1 MERRHL
7 VGPLPLEPE
16 AKKVGKEV
24 MIAIPSICFV
34 DWIRTLPEEALR
46 NQPALSIWNAWS
58 ELQAGHIRAAE
69 RAIDLSEQTWKAQG
83 DNSHRAEI
91 LFLRSR
97 VARCRA
103 EGRLAVS
110 LGEQVISAI
119 GDTPSPLRVLTMLV
133 ISRGHMIVGSPIEA
147 EAAAMDAVK
156 LAQEDP
162 NGPEF
167 TIGVSLAYVGK
178 AQVKQCRLAHALETF
193 NEANDIC
200 ASSPEGV
207 PVHVTISMS
216 DVLIERNELDHA
228 TELLTSAMSRVRL
241 ENLGVLKPEIWINLA
256 KIAYAQRNTEG
267 TLLTLEHI
275 ISWSRRTG
283 SRICLARAE
292 GLRARVWLDHGEFER
307 VQSWLDRCGLDED
320 SDVSYEHEE
329 AYFALA
335 RLLLR
340 QYVAT
345 NKVSYSDRGLRIL
358 RQLGTEAL
366 NQKRNLDA
374 LRAMTL
380 GALGRQD
387 RGDMTKA
394 FSHLERGLNTAV
406 AERAFRAFL
415 DEGDAMLRL
424 AQTAR
429 DGGMVNPHLDSLIA
443 AFDHDNGAERLQG
456 VSQSDPQVV
465 ELSKREHEILRYI
478 AAGLTN
484 QEIAD
489 RMFISVNTVKTHL
502 KHIFTKV
509 GATSRAQAIARS
521 FSIGLL

>member
-1 MERRHL
+1 MASLHRLACSWFTEHDRPQDATYHAVALRDWEL
-7 VGPLPLEPE
+7 AVSLLKPLGGP
-16 AKKVGKEV
+16 AAVKFQT
-24 MIAIPSICFV
+24 IV

-256 KIAYAQRNTEG
+256 KIAYAQRNAG
-267 TLLTLEHI
+267 
-275 ISWSRRTG
+275 G
-283 SRICLARAE
+283 AR
-292 GLRARVWLDHGEFER
+292 RAR
-307 VQSWLDRCGLDED
+307 
-320 SDVSYEHEE
+320 
-329 AYFALA
+329 
-335 RLLLR
+335 
-340 QYVAT
+340 
-345 NKVSYSDRGLRIL
+345 
-358 RQLGTEAL
+358 
-366 NQKRNLDA
+366 
-374 LRAMTL
+374 
-380 GALGRQD
+380 
-387 RGDMTKA
+387 
-394 FSHLERGLNTAV
+394 ERG
-406 AERAFRAFL
+406 
-415 DEGDAMLRL
+415 
-424 AQTAR
+424 
-429 DGGMVNPHLDSLIA
+429 I
-443 AFDHDNGAERLQG
+443 
-456 VSQSDPQVV
+456 
-465 ELSKREHEILRYI
+465 
-478 AAGLTN
+478 
-484 QEIAD
+484 
-489 RMFISVNTVKTHL
+489 
-502 KHIFTKV
+502 
-509 GATSRAQAIARS
+509 
-521 FSIGLL
+521 